1 MFGIGLSELLL
12 IAIIAIL
19 FLGPDKLPDA
29 LVQIAKFIKST
40 KKTIID
46 AKSAIEEEVR
56 LDELKQEVLSYK
68 EELNEAAEELKDF
81 KNIDFDNFLDDELS
95 YDEEPSNT
103 ATRPSYA
110 DKAEEKRQHD
120 EIEKPMQEVALKRKP
135 KKITTPQDD
144 KKNDEELTED
154 NHPEA
159 TDKGNKDA

>member
-1 MFGIGLSELLL
+1 MFGIGLSELVL

-40 KKTIID
+40 KKTITE

-68 EELNEAAEELKDF
+68 DELNEAAEELKNF

-95 YDEEPSNT
+95 YDDEPSSIKPT
-103 ATRPSYA
+103 YA
-110 DKAEEKRQHD
+110 DKKKSQD
-120 EIEKPMQEVALKRKP
+120 KSQVIERPMQEVTLKRKS
-135 KKITTPQDD
+135 KKTAAPQS
-144 KKNDEELTED
+144 NQERLEEASINKD
-154 NHPEA
+154 HNGA
-159 TDKGNKDA
+159 VDKGDNDA